1 MATTRPFAYNIGSQ
15 IPGTEQVGSLA
26 IGAPTSGFT
35 NNPQFWNGPD
45 EDLGYVIAAPVSGN
59 TQPTPIP
66 GVFASVGFF
75 RTSGFSDSEFIN
87 LSQAVS
93 SQYGTPQTFS
103 SATDA
108 STWLTTNGF
117 WNSYVASLCDT
128 FTFIGN
134 NATTTSNSA
143 INDGTSGWDSSA
155 YSLET
160 FTGPV
165 SVTFQTSANGNYL
178 MGGFSYNPTATPGS
192 TYEDTSYGI
201 YLYNSDN
208 VEIYENGAQVT
219 VLNVGTVVSSSDVWK
234 VDYDGTSVKYYYN
247 STLLYT
253 STNAVTQPLHVFF
266 PLFTPNEGAVDICVI
281 GTLSPTPTPTPTLTQ
296 TPTPTVTQTPSE
308 TPSETPTNTPTP
320 TTTDLSS
327 VTTFTISGCTNLNV
341 LVADLGP
348 SSLAPG
354 DVFKFTFTGGTP
366 SGCYRIVEKTVAT
379 PTDGATP
386 LFFYVNCAAC
396 QETLVTPTPSV
407 TPTFTPTP
415 SVTPTFTPT
424 PSTTPIPVTGYGY
437 NLVVLP
443 YAPPTSGNTIFTRF
457 TVIGQSTGVT
467 TPNTFDVNGVFWN
480 SIDNLSVDRT
490 SYYSGMTGTSVTAYF
505 TQNGDTAIYSGSSTA
520 FTFEGPPGQQAFN
533 YNPGTRPSQLV
544 LIQSASTD
552 FVTGQTVYISYV
564 VN

>member
-165 SVTFQTSANGNYL
+165 SVTFQTSANGNIL

-208 VEIYENGAQVT
+208 VEIYENGAQAA

-234 VDYDGTSVKYYYN
+234 VDYDGVSVKYYYN
-247 STLLYT
+247 STLIYT

>member
-1 MATTRPFAYNIGSQ
+1 MATARPFAYNIGSQ

-165 SVTFQTSANGNYL
+165 SVTFQTSANGNIL
-178 MGGFSYNPTATPGS
+178 MGGFSYNPTATPSS

-219 VLNVGTVVSSSDVWK
+219 VLYVGTVVSSSDVWK

>member
-1 MATTRPFAYNIGSQ
+1 MTFARPFAYNPGDP

-59 TQPTPIP
+59 TQPTEIP
-66 GVFASVGFF
+66 GVFASLGFYG
-75 RTSGFSDSEFIN
+75 TSGFSDSEFIN
-87 LSQAVS
+87 LSQSVS
-93 SQYGTPQTFS
+93 SAYGTPQTFS

-117 WNSYVASLCDT
+117 WNSYVASLCDS

-155 YSLET
+155 YSLQT

-165 SVTFQTSANGNYL
+165 SVTFQTSANGNTL

-208 VEIYENGAQVT
+208 VEIYENGAQAA

-247 STLLYT
+247 STLIYT
-253 STNAVTQPLHVFF
+253 STNAVTQPLHIFF

-354 DVFKFTFTGGTP
+354 DVFNFTFTGGTP

-379 PTDGATP
+379 PTDGAVP
-386 LFFYVNCAAC
+386 LLFYVNCAAC

-443 YAPPTSGNTIFTRF
+443 YGPPTSGNTIFPRF
-457 TVIGQSTGVT
+457 TVIGETSGVT

-520 FTFEGPPGQQAFN
+520 FTFEGSPATFN
-533 YNPGTRPSQLV
+533 YNPNTRPGQLT

>member
-165 SVTFQTSANGNYL
+165 SVTFQTSANGNIL

-219 VLNVGTVVSSSDVWK
+219 VLYVGTVVSSSDVWK
-234 VDYDGTSVKYYYN
+234 VDYDGVSVKYYYN
-247 STLLYT
+247 STLIYT

-443 YAPPTSGNTIFTRF
+443 YAPPTSGNTIFPRF
-457 TVIGQSTGVT
+457 TVIGETSGVT

-520 FTFEGPPGQQAFN
+520 FTFEGSPVTFN
-533 YNPGTRPSQLV
+533 YNPNTRPGQLT